1 MFDSPIDPISPPV
14 EFDKAIVDKIWG
26 LDMWSCVLMAMLGGL
41 FLSLGNVLIQYA
53 WAFVGLSV
61 AQVITS
67 SIAVVIGTSLN
78 YFLDDKINKVSIL
91 FPGVACF
98 LTAVLLG
105 STVHSLTELLMWLSF
120 KASVKI

>member
-14 EFDKAIVDKIWG
+14 EFDK
-26 LDMWSCVLMAMLGGL
+26 DMWSCVLMAMLGGL